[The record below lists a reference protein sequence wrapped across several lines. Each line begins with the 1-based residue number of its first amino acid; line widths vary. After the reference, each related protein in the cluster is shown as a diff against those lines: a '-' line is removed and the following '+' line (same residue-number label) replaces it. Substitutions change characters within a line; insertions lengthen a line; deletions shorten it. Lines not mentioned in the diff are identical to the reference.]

1 LVEEKKGRLYGVG
14 DSECEVESEVK
25 GRFAVVEGE
34 GKDVAG
40 GVIGE
45 GVGGAGVCW
54 SICQPKGAILKDE
67 L

>member
-1 LVEEKKGRLYGVG
+1 MEEKGRLYGVG

-25 GRFAVVEGE
+25 GRFGVVEGE
-34 GKDVAG
+34 GKGVAG

-54 SICQPKGAILKDE
+54 SICQPQGAILKDE

>member
-14 DSECEVESEVK
+14 GSECEVESEVK

-34 GKDVAG
+34 GKYVAG

-45 GVGGAGVCW
+45 GVGGAGVC
-54 SICQPKGAILKDE
+54 
-67 L
+67 